1 MHKNYRHL
9 TEQEIQD
16 LTDAESEEQ
25 FSYDMKYVNGGF
37 SNSVDVTPGV
47 GENTGKVFI
56 SINIFGG
63 GEKRRVALP
72 TSPGAKKLLAAYQI
86 AIQKKDPS
94 ADKIK
99 GEIEEYYKTLKN
111 VVAKNFVPLMK
122 ELDAKTKQI
131 LIKSIQEVNK

>member
-1 MHKNYRHL
+1 MRKRYKHL

-47 GENTGKVFI
+47 GDNTGKVFI

-63 GEKRRVALP
+63 GDKRRVAVP
-72 TSPGAKKLLAAYQI
+72 TSPTARKMIAAYQI
-86 AIQKKDPS
+86 AVQKKDPS

-99 GEIEEYYKTLKN
+99 ADIEEYYKTLKN
-111 VVAKNFVPLMK
+111 VIAKNFVISI
-122 ELDAKTKQI
+122 TSG
-131 LIKSIQEVNK
+131 KSDSTA